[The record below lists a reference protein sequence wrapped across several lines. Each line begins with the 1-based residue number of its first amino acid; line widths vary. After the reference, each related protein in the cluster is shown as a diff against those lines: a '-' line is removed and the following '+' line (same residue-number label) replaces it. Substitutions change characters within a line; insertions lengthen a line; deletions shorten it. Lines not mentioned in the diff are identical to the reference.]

1 VWWIVIVEGAA
12 PVTVAI
18 VIDVEAEV
26 LVSIRYPADPAA
38 ATTAT
43 IAKIDTDRIG
53 SYRSNLPKVFCPNE
67 VDDASEHQ

>member
-1 VWWIVIVEGAA
+1 VIVEGAA
-12 PVTVAI
+12 PVTVAV

-43 IAKIDTDRIG
+43 IAIIDTDRIG
-53 SYRSNLPKVFCPNE
+53 SYAVTGQTFLKSFVRTK
-67 VDDASEHQ
+67 